1 MPRIYLDNAATSFP
15 KPPQVAGAVFEFMTQ
30 GGCNIN
36 RGGYQTAYDTEEQ
49 VFDTRQLLCDL
60 FDGPDCKN
68 VIFTK
73 NVTESLNLLIKG
85 FLHPGDHVLVSSM
98 EHNAVMRPL
107 VQMTAHRVEFSR
119 IPCRA
124 DGSLCIE
131 QMEGL
136 IRPNTRAVILTH
148 ASNVCGT
155 VMPIRQVGEI
165 CRRHGLRF
173 FVDAAQTAGV
183 LPISMTGD
191 FIDAVVFTGH
201 KGLLGPQGT
210 GGLVLAEGLEAELD
224 PLLSGGTGSLSHTEE
239 IPAFLPDRFEPG
251 TLNLPGILGLR
262 QGLLWLGEQP
272 EGAILAHE
280 LALTGRFLAGLA
292 PLEAQ
297 GLVRLAG
304 KRNLEGR
311 TGVVAIQTPGREMAQ
326 VAYRLDSEFGIQTR
340 VGLHCAPSAHKSL
353 GTWPEGAIRFSFG
366 AFSTEADVD
375 AALAAL
381 EVILHGA

>member
-15 KPPQVAGAVFEFMTQ
+15 KPPQVARAVFEFMTQ

-85 FLHPGDHVLVSSM
+85 FLHPGDHVLVSAM

-107 VQMTAHRVEFSR
+107 VQMTGHGVEFSR
-119 IPCRA
+119 IPCLA

-131 QMEGL
+131 QMEEL

-165 CRRHGLRF
+165 CRRRGLRF

-191 FIDAVVFTGH
+191 LIDAVAFTGH

-210 GGLVLAEGLEAELD
+210 GGLVLAEGLEQEMD

-272 EGAILAHE
+272 EGAVLTHE
-280 LALTGRFLAGLA
+280 LALTGRFLQGLA
-292 PLEAQ
+292 PLEAA

-304 KRNLEGR
+304 KRGLEGR
-311 TGVVAIQTPGREMAQ
+311 TGVVALQTPGREMAQ

-353 GTWPEGAIRFSFG
+353 GTWPEGAVRFSFG
-366 AFSTEADVD
+366 AFSTQADVD